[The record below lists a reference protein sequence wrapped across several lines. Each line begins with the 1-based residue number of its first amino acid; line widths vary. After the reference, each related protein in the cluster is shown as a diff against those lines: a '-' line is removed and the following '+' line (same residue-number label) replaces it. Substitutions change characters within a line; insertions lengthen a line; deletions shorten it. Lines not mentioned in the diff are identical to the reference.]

1 MSGNKIIHNLCKII
15 LLKTQLAKAY
25 KINND
30 IKPKKFKFD
39 NFNNF
44 NNFNNDDDL
53 FNLLLYLK
61 FINKK

>member
-15 LLKTQLAKAY
+15 LLKTQLAKTY

-30 IKPKKFKFD
+30 IKPKKFK
-39 NFNNF
+39 F

-61 FINKK
+61 FINKNLKV